1 MVEQVDW
8 LLFKLLVLGG
18 LSDNYGNIW
27 KIVQKQ
33 ICVVECT
40 LPKLYNY
47 ENDDQKS
54 VSMIYLYV
62 TTLCHFIK
70 EQKQLPSVYTF
81 LSLFPQTTC
90 ASPKEALAFYQSEKK
105 SSPLYDI

>member
-27 KIVQKQ
+27 KRVEKQ

-40 LPKLYNY
+40 LPKLHNY
-47 ENDDQKS
+47 INDDEAFS
-54 VSMIYLYV
+54 VSIYS
-62 TTLCHFIK
+62 TCFQSIT
-70 EQKQLPSVYTF
+70 QYTF
-81 LSLFPQTTC
+81 ELNTFLQNS
-90 ASPKEALAFYQSEKK
+90 
-105 SSPLYDI
+105 

>member
-27 KIVQKQ
+27 KIVRKQ

-47 ENDDQKS
+47 LNDDQKS
-54 VSMIYLYV
+54 VS
-62 TTLCHFIK
+62 
-70 EQKQLPSVYTF
+70 
-81 LSLFPQTTC
+81 
-90 ASPKEALAFYQSEKK
+90 
-105 SSPLYDI
+105 